1 MMAQSG
7 WEVYCLFQQAV
18 SNLEKVSAENKKT
31 GILVQDVSVLLAAD
45 PGRAVAMIRKG
56 PWY

>member
-1 MMAQSG
+1 MAQSG